1 MTRKIL
7 FMRFIIIVEMVIY
20 CHKGVIYMDQ
30 LKVGELLKA
39 LRKSKGKTQEEV
51 ASDLFVSQKTISRW
65 ENGES
70 LPDIAIITDVASYYG
85 ITVDELLN
93 GAVNNRED
101 RNINNNKKEK
111 ERTNLVKQHLFK
123 NLNIY
128 LIISLSSFAVFLL
141 ASFIVLFTVNNFVI
155 PIVLALFGLVASLVL
170 FIIGYN
176 DTNSKVDDYL
186 ESINLKS
193 LKESLKSKLILFLDI
208 FIPLSALALFV
219 THYAIFYKNIIYEY
233 NLMLDSSIIVLIVF
247 LVLTYFIIRPS
258 IKKLEFDKKLFVS
271 RLPFIFLL
279 FMIIPIIFLFQAQL
293 VEVTS
298 NGHMIITGY
307 STLLSSLLIFH
318 DQNYL
323 VIISFLFLLV
333 SLGLS
338 ILFLFLK
345 KNILCYIFGYTTL
358 ISPFLNAFYIA
369 NAYGHGTTIYVDY
382 ILSLLC
388 IILSI
393 GIIITYGIL
402 KKQLKKSN
410 VESD

>member
-1 MTRKIL
+1 
-7 FMRFIIIVEMVIY
+7 
-20 CHKGVIYMDQ
+20 MDQ

-298 NGHMIITGY
+298 NGHMNITGY

>member
-1 MTRKIL
+1 
-7 FMRFIIIVEMVIY
+7 
-20 CHKGVIYMDQ
+20 MDQ